1 MIMYTNLSHHLLTYS
16 NVLIRMMNYVYVCVC
31 VLVISSLVLLIMVC
45 FVLLVF
51 DHGVL
56 ICEVLVELRVGA
68 QVAI

>member
-1 MIMYTNLSHHLLTYS
+1 
-16 NVLIRMMNYVYVCVC
+16 MMNYVYVCVC

>member
-1 MIMYTNLSHHLLTYS
+1 MIMYTNLSHHLFTYS
-16 NVLIRMMNYVYVCVC
+16 NVLIRMMNYVYVC